1 MEKQHD
7 TFIDLHLGTPIW
19 FTFLARLL
27 PVLLFAQF
35 VTAGLGLFLD
45 TQLIGLHMTL
55 GFVLALPPLGLLAG
69 ALMVRRLRGF
79 GWWAGV
85 VFLLYLVQVA
95 LAAGGDPLPMS
106 LHPANGALLLAASL
120 VLLFKVERRR
130 AQRTRSAAA

>member
-7 TFIDLHLGTPIW
+7 TFVDLHLGTPLW

-35 VTAGLGLFLD
+35 VTAGLGLFFD
-45 TQLIGLHMTL
+45 AQLIGLHMTL

-69 ALMVRRLRGF
+69 SLMVRRLRGF

-95 LAAGGDPLPMS
+95 LAAGGNPLPMS
-106 LHPANGALLLAASL
+106 LHSANGALLLAASL

-130 AQRTRSAAA
+130 AQRTQSAAA